1 MCGTIKPHFS
11 KEGWGLFFGYA
22 RDGLA
27 CRFADKMRRPVIRHD
42 GKERR
47 MNMILVRSYQ
57 RNLFYCGIFVFSVLL
72 QGCGSIAKE
81 IKAEHVAKI
90 EIGKSTKTDV
100 LNILGLPHKRE
111 SKSFQGAEKMEFWIY
126 YKGSGQTT
134 VFMPT
139 GVTPASYP
147 NVYVIY
153 FDSISIQE
161 RNRIAA
167 ILIFDE
173 NGIVVDSKKGGE

>member
-1 MCGTIKPHFS
+1 M
-11 KEGWGLFFGYA
+11 
-22 RDGLA
+22 
-27 CRFADKMRRPVIRHD
+27 V
-42 GKERR
+42 
-47 MNMILVRSYQ
+47 VRNNYEYFCFQ
-57 RNLFYCGIFVFSVLL
+57 WALMFLLLL

-81 IKAEHVAKI
+81 IRAEHVAKI

-111 SKSFQGAEKMEFWIY
+111 LKSFQGAEKMEFWIY

-139 GVTPASYP
+139 GVTPTSYP